1 MSSTRRRRPAIAA
14 LFALALVH
22 SPGLRAQDRQV
33 LPDGVLPLHYDVLL
47 SPDAEA
53 LTFRGAVGIDLDV
66 RAATSE
72 VILNAEG
79 LDFDRV
85 ALDGSAPESVS
96 FEESI
101 GRARLRFSRPVAPG
115 RHRLEIAYHGAIGR
129 STFGFFAMD
138 YRTKNG
144 PRRTLATNIE
154 PAGARQFLPCWD
166 EPGRKA
172 TFTVTLDAPADRMA
186 LSNMPI
192 EEETPLGP
200 NLRRVRFAPT
210 PKMSTYLLFVG
221 IGDYERISTTVA
233 GVDVGV
239 VVQPGDGPRAAFA
252 LAEAG
257 RLLRWYDD
265 YFGTPYPLP
274 KLDLI
279 AAPGKIEGGSM
290 ENWGA
295 IFYSQDHLLV
305 DPVSGTEAERQ
316 EVFLVVSHE
325 MAHQWFGNLVTMAWW
340 DDLWLNE
347 GFARWMQ
354 TYVADALHPEWG
366 TGLKAF
372 GIYERG
378 KSLDALPS
386 THPVVQRIDTVEQ
399 AGLAFDF
406 ITYDKGA
413 AVIRMLIGAIGPETF
428 REGLQRYMKKHAFG
442 NTVDTDLWS
451 VMQEVAGQPI
461 LGIVRDFTRQP
472 GLPLVRVASVP
483 DGIRLEQSRFFAE
496 PEAGAPAQRWKLP
509 LEVRFLDG
517 EPRQLLLEGSAE
529 LPRPALVNAGQ
540 TAYAR
545 VLYDEPLFSSLL
557 ARLPGL
563 DAADQRGLIEDT
575 VALGLAGA
583 APASRI
589 LALAERLP
597 VDADPL
603 VWSSVVG
610 SLGSLDRRWGDTP
623 QRAAFRRFARNVLT
637 PLAEALGE
645 ETRPGEPVYAATLRG
660 EVAGAR
666 AAFDDAEVVASAR
679 RLFREGGGDA
689 ERQQAALEIVAAH
702 ADRAMFEALLARA
715 RAATDPLEKQRL
727 YLAMAGV
734 EDPELARR
742 MLVIALGD
750 EVPAGTGRTLLGP
763 LAARHPDLAWREVV
777 PHLAGSTTLD
787 RRSQWRI
794 AGMLASDSADP
805 ARIDELRAWI
815 SANVPPEARQPFEGD
830 IASIRNNRRIADE
843 ILPEIDRWLAGR
855 KGAAA
860 GG

>member
-1 MSSTRRRRPAIAA
+1 MLSTRRPARTVLLACAA
-14 LFALALVH
+14 SLLV
-22 SPGLRAQDRQV
+22 STAATAERQV
-33 LPDGVLPLHYDVLL
+33 LPEEVVPVHYDLRL

-53 LTFRGAVGIDLDV
+53 LTFHGAVGIDLDV

-72 VILNAEG
+72 IVLNAER
-79 LDFDRV
+79 LEFDRV
-85 ALDGSAPESVS
+85 ALDGDAPESVS
-96 FEESI
+96 FEESV
-101 GRARLRFSRPVAPG
+101 GRARLRFADRIAPG
-115 RHRLEIAYHGAIGR
+115 AHRLEIDYHGAIGR

-138 YRTKNG
+138 YRNEDG

-172 TFTVTLDAPADRMA
+172 TFAVTLDAPADRMA

-221 IGDYERISTTVA
+221 IGEYERISTTVA

-239 VVQPGDGPRAAFA
+239 VVQPGDGPKAAFA

-265 YFGTPYPLP
+265 YFGIPYPLP

-305 DPVSGTEAERQ
+305 DPESGTEAERQ

-354 TYVADALHPEWG
+354 TYVADALHPEWD

-378 KSLDALPS
+378 KHLDALPS
-386 THPVVQRIDTVEQ
+386 THPVVQRIETVEQ
-399 AGLAFDF
+399 AGLAFDS

-413 AVIRMLIGAIGPETF
+413 AVIRMLIESIGPDDF
-428 REGLQRYMKKHAFG
+428 RAGLRRYMRKHAYG
-442 NTVDTDLWS
+442 NTVDTDLWT
-451 VMQEVAGQPI
+451 VMQEVAAQPI
-461 LGIVRDFTRQP
+461 LAIERDFTRQP
-472 GLPLVRVASVP
+472 GLPLVRVGSRGE
-483 DGIRLEQSRFFAE
+483 GIRLEQGRFFAQ
-496 PEAGAPAQRWKLP
+496 PETGAPAERWKLP
-509 LEVRFLDG
+509 LEVAFRDG
-517 EPRQLLLEGSAE
+517 ERRQLLLEDALDLS
-529 LPRPALVNAGQ
+529 RPALVDAGK

-545 VLYDEPLFSSLL
+545 VLYDEPLFASLL

-563 DAADQRGLIEDT
+563 DAADQRGLVEDA

-589 LALAERLP
+589 LALAGRLP
-597 VDADPL
+597 DDANPL
-603 VWSSVVG
+603 VWSAVVG
-610 SLGSLDRRWGDTP
+610 SLRSLDRRWGDTP
-623 QRAAFRRFARNVLT
+623 ERAAFRKYARDVLT
-637 PLAEALGE
+637 PLADALGE
-645 ETRPGEPVYAATLRG
+645 EPRPGEAVYAATLRG

-666 AAFDDAEVVASAR
+666 AAFGDAEVVAAAR

-689 ERQQAALEIVAAH
+689 ERQQTALEIVAAH
-702 ADRAMFEALLARA
+702 ADRATFEALLGRA
-715 RAATDPLEKQRL
+715 RATADPLEKQRL
-727 YLAMAGV
+727 YAAMAGV
-734 EDPELARR
+734 EDAELARR
-742 MLVIALGD
+742 MLAIAIGD
-750 EVPAGTGRTLLGP
+750 EVPAGSGRSLLVP
-763 LAARHPDLAWREVV
+763 LATRHPDLAWREVV
-777 PHLAGSTTLD
+777 PHLAGSKTFD
-787 RRSQWRI
+787 PRSQWRI
-794 AGMLASDSADP
+794 AGALAAESSDP
-805 ARIDELRAWI
+805 ARIEELRAWI
-815 SANVPPEARQPFEGD
+815 GANVPPKARQTFEGD
-830 IASIRNNRRIADE
+830 VASIRNNRRVADE
-843 ILPEIDRWLAGR
+843 ILPGIDRWLAAR
-855 KGAAA
+855 KDAAA
-860 GG
+860 GN